1 MTKTHILFMPSLMFG
16 VFSIL
21 TTELGAMGVIPIIAE
36 EFNVSVADAGWVVSL
51 FALIVAFTAPITPLL
66 AAKFNAQKVMLI
78 CTAVFSLSSLAA
90 AFTTNFLLLLFLRA
104 IPAFFHPVYCAL
116 SFSVAAKSVPE
127 SEAAKAT
134 SKIFMAVS
142 AGMTLGIPFTS
153 YIASKTSLQASFI
166 FFAVINAIAFVAT
179 LFFVKSKAGSKAKS
193 QKRQLYILVKPIV
206 WISFATVIF
215 SMGAISGFYSYM
227 SEFLLS
233 VTKLDFTLISI
244 TLFIFGLSS
253 VLGNFLAGKLL
264 TSKPHQTLFIT
275 PLIMLVLYSALFFFA
290 EFSTA
295 TISILAILG
304 IFAGILNSGAH
315 FMLTNPVPRAA
326 EFANGLFISTA
337 NIGTSLG
344 TVLCGLF
351 ITLEGSKFSVLASIC
366 LIIATIIMIYIR
378 KITLM
383 KSKYKD

>member
-1 MTKTHILFMPSLMFG
+1 MPKTHILFMPSLMFG
-16 VFSIL
+16 VFAIL
-21 TTELGAMGVIPIIAE
+21 TTELGAMGIIPIIAN

-78 CTAVFSLSSLAA
+78 CLGVFSISSLAA

-153 YIASKTSLQASFI
+153 YIASKTSLQISFI
-166 FFAVINAIAFVAT
+166 FFALINAIAFIAT
-179 LFFVKSKAGSKAKS
+179 LFFVKSNASTKAKS

-206 WISFATVIF
+206 WLSFAAVIF
-215 SMGAISGFYSYM
+215 SIGAMFGFYSYM
-227 SEFLLS
+227 SEFLLN

-244 TLFIFGLSS
+244 TLFIYGLSS

-264 TSKPHQTLFIT
+264 TNKPKQTLFIT
-275 PLIMLVLYSALFFFA
+275 PLIMLVLYSALFFFE

-315 FMLTNPVPRAA
+315 FMLTNPVPRAS
-326 EFANGLFISTA
+326 EFANGIFISTA

-351 ITLEGSKFSVLASIC
+351 ITLEGSKFSVLAPIC

-378 KITLM
+378 NHSNIKA
-383 KSKYKD
+383 

>member
-1 MTKTHILFMPSLMFG
+1 M
-16 VFSIL
+16 
-21 TTELGAMGVIPIIAE
+21 
-36 EFNVSVADAGWVVSL
+36 
-51 FALIVAFTAPITPLL
+51 
-66 AAKFNAQKVMLI
+66 
-78 CTAVFSLSSLAA
+78 
-90 AFTTNFLLLLFLRA
+90 
-104 IPAFFHPVYCAL
+104 
-116 SFSVAAKSVPE
+116 PE

-166 FFAVINAIAFVAT
+166 FFAVINAIAFVTT

-264 TSKPHQTLFIT
+264 ASKPHQTLFIT